1 MTEHDVPVT
10 AHRRRIGP
18 VSTACRLALTDV
30 TAWSAVNWTS
40 AGIGWFSRT
49 STIADPGIW
58 LLIGLATTRTP
69 RPPCPLRPAPR

>member
-40 AGIGWFSRT
+40 AGIGWFSLDEHDR
-49 STIADPGIW
+49 
-58 LLIGLATTRTP
+58 
-69 RPPCPLRPAPR
+69 